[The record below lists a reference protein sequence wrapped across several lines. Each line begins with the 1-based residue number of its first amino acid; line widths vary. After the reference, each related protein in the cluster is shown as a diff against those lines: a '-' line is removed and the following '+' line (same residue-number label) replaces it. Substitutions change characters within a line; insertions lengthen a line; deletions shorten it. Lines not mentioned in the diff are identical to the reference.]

1 MKELTEREAEEFL
14 EKNGFKVVN
23 RALAK
28 SKQDLIKI
36 EKQIKFPLAMKVSS
50 KDINHKMKLGGVI
63 LNIKTQKEAERAFEK
78 LSQIK
83 GFEQAMVQEMLSG
96 EELILGIKKTPEF
109 NQVIMLGAGGS
120 NVEQKKDV
128 SFRVLP
134 INKEDTKQML
144 EELKIYNQ
152 IKDKVHVELILQNLL
167 KLSNFAEK
175 NPNMQELDINPLMI
189 NKNQAEIV
197 DARIVFE

>member
-1 MKELTEREAEEFL
+1 
-14 EKNGFKVVN
+14 
-23 RALAK
+23 
-28 SKQDLIKI
+28 
-36 EKQIKFPLAMKVSS
+36 
-50 KDINHKMKLGGVI
+50 
-63 LNIKTQKEAERAFEK
+63 
-78 LSQIK
+78 
-83 GFEQAMVQEMLSG
+83 
-96 EELILGIKKTPEF
+96 
-109 NQVIMLGAGGS
+109 MLGAGGS

>member
-1 MKELTEREAEEFL
+1 
-14 EKNGFKVVN
+14 
-23 RALAK
+23 
-28 SKQDLIKI
+28 
-36 EKQIKFPLAMKVSS
+36 MKVSS

>member
-1 MKELTEREAEEFL
+1 MKELTEREAEDFL
-14 EKNGFKVVN
+14 EKQGFNVVK
-23 RALAK
+23 RALIK
-28 SKQDLIKI
+28 SKQELAKL
-36 EKQIKFPLAMKVSS
+36 EKQIKFPWAMKVSS

-63 LNIKTQKEAERAFEK
+63 LNIKTQKEAESAFEK
-78 LSQIK
+78 LSKIK
-83 GFEQAMVQEMLSG
+83 DFEQAMVQEMLSG

-152 IKDKVHVELILQNLL
+152 IKNKVHVELILQNLL